1 MIDLNA
7 PNDTIPFLAYGM
19 IGITSLVLAYATF
32 MDADTFKESES
43 ENEES
48 ATSMLP
54 TVFEQPDADNT
65 TPIADEISEPPAIPG
80 MPVSSAEPVQGMP
93 VVPMSP
99 IIPTSPLEP
108 IMNPPPNQTEEAP
121 KIAGGKKRKVKN
133 TRKHKKN

>member
-19 IGITSLVLAYATF
+19 IGVTSLVLAYATF
-32 MDADTFKESES
+32 MDADTFKEPESES
-43 ENEES
+43 EES

-54 TVFEQPDADNT
+54 AVFDESSEAS
-65 TPIADEISEPPAIPG
+65 TPIADEINEPPALPG
-80 MPVSSAEPVQGMP
+80 MPVSSAEPVEGMP

-99 IIPTSPLEP
+99 IIPSSPLEP
-108 IMNPPPNQTEEAP
+108 IMNPPPNQIEEAP
-121 KIAGGKKRKVKN
+121 KIAGGKKRKQKN